1 MNNSKD
7 VSKWFKL
14 FVLILGGGT
23 IYKLASL
30 KDAFYVP
37 MQQYMHLTNTQIGN
51 ALSINGTISTF
62 GFICFNIFSG

>member
-1 MNNSKD
+1 MENKN

-37 MQQYMHLTNTQIGN
+37 MSYTCI
-51 ALSINGTISTF
+51 
-62 GFICFNIFSG
+62 